1 MAKDRSPEEILKDNR
16 TLFQKVKDELDEIG
30 VSEKERKLVKRALD
44 LMKDSAGTF
53 KTTITEVVGKKG
65 VGPAGQRV
73 SEMKKKTKGKSGPS
87 IGPGRPSPK
96 GKLAMV
102 KGGGLMEATARLKAK
117 GMKEG
122 GMVVKE
128 KVVAIDKS
136 PNSGL
141 ITVKG
146 FGAGRK
152 T

>member
-1 MAKDRSPEEILKDNR
+1 MVELTKKDKAAIREAQREAMKRLKED
-16 TLFQKVKDELDEIG
+16 TGEFVTTVQEL
-30 VSEKERKLVKRALD
+30 
-44 LMKDSAGTF
+44 
-53 KTTITEVVGKKG
+53 VGKEGKG
-65 VGPAGQRV
+65 PVGQRV
-73 SEMKKKTKGKSGPS
+73 REMKKKTKGKGGPT
-87 IGPGRPSPK
+87 IEPGRPSPR

-102 KGGGLMEATARLKAK
+102 KGGGLMEATAKLKAK

-122 GMVVKE
+122 GMVVKD

-146 FGAGRK
+146 FGAGRR